1 MKTKV
6 TIEGRDFYI
15 NYRKK
20 TVTCRIKANCNILDS
35 PYYDFISSVIGGWRS
50 TNMPKSLMIENLYG
64 NKEFVAVARCSPQ
77 DKFNEVKGKRIAESR
92 AKTAAFK
99 YFEEQFRKCSVVL
112 AWAGVG
118 FKTQSRACKYA
129 KETEYKHLKKLLE
142 C

>member
-20 TVTCRIKANCNILDS
+20 TVTCRIKANCNIVDN
-35 PYYDFISSVIGGWRS
+35 PYYDFISSIMGLRN
-50 TNMPKSLMIENLYG
+50 TNVPKGLRIESMYG
-64 NKEFVAVARCSPQ
+64 NKEFVAVAKCSPQ
-77 DKFNEVKGKRIAESR
+77 DKFDAVKGKRIAESR
-92 AKTAAFK
+92 AKAAAFK

-129 KETEYKHLKKLLE
+129 KETEYKHLEKLLE
-142 C
+142 